1 MKGKRM
7 IGNMI
12 SFSLLMRAPGK
23 RKHLKAMEFH
33 SPLVNF
39 QVWVK
44 KRITSNFF
52 HICQMQNIK
61 RDSGR
66 RSAGQSH
73 FSSTARPDRTN
84 RGPDWLQNNNLC
96 ATFPWLKFS
105 TLPFSTLSPSLSTDR
120 GSLPSHS
127 PRGAAGHVGGLRN
140 KPRLVHFFTY
150 IDQAETGKRANCAKT
165 LVLIFWAW

>member
-1 MKGKRM
+1 MLISSKKIKGKRM

-12 SFSLLMRAPGK
+12 FFSLLMRAPCK

-39 QVWVK
+39 QVGEKNELQV
-44 KRITSNFF
+44 IF

-105 TLPFSTLSPSLSTDR
+105 TLPFSTLSPSISADR

-127 PRGAAGHVGGLRN
+127 PRGAAGHVGGLWD
-140 KPRLVHFFTY
+140 KPRLVHFLHFHFFY
-150 IDQAETGKRANCAKT
+150 FF
-165 LVLIFWAW
+165 L